1 MTLKALA
8 LLLVELSVSGCA
20 VDKQLAA
27 TGGSKA
33 DGIVELS
40 FEIGEFQTAK
50 IDWVKAQSDAV
61 QRCAAWG
68 YHNAEKFGGEKRQ
81 CQVPSQYGCAQ
92 WFVTV
97 SYQCTS

>member
-8 LLLVELSVSGCA
+8 LLSIGLSVSGCA

-33 DGIVELS
+33 DGVVDLS

-50 IDWVKAQSDAV
+50 IDWAKA
-61 QRCAAWG
+61 
-68 YHNAEKFGGEKRQ
+68 
-81 CQVPSQYGCAQ
+81 
-92 WFVTV
+92 
-97 SYQCTS
+97 